1 MEWVSSWIQGIIM
14 SVIISTII
22 EMILPEGNSKK
33 YIKVVIGVYILF
45 TIISP
50 VITKITGDKLKLSDM
65 VDLNEYIEVS
75 SNSNYQ
81 NLEEDQER
89 QIKNVYETSLKSDIQ
104 KKIEAKG
111 YKVETILI
119 ELKKDESYT
128 LKQLNLKLSKE
139 KEQIIAQNN
148 IQTVNEIKVQ
158 IEEQKE
164 VEEKN
169 QTLSILEQKQLK
181 QYLSNIY
188 EIEEKNININ

>member
-1 MEWVSSWIQGIIM
+1 MEWVSSWIQGIII

-33 YIKVVIGVYILF
+33 YIKVVTGVYILF

-50 VITKITGDKLKLSDM
+50 VITKITGDKFKLSNI

-75 SNSNYQ
+75 SNNNYQ

-128 LKQLNLKLSKE
+128 LKQINLKLSKE
-139 KEQIIAQNN
+139 KEQIAQNN
-148 IQTVNEIKVQ
+148 IQAVNEIKVQ
-158 IEEQKE
+158 IEEPKE
-164 VEEKN
+164 VEEKT